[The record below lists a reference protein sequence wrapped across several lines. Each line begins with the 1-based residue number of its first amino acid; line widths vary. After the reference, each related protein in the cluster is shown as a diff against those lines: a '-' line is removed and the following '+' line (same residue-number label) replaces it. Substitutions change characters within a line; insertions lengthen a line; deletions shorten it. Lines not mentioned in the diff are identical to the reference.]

1 MTIPFLIGLLSA
13 VHCFGM
19 CGGVVS
25 ALTMSLSPEIRLSN
39 TRLFFYSLA
48 YNLGRLLSYATAGL
62 LVGWLGQ
69 TLINELAPTSGLP
82 VLRTFSAL
90 IIILLGLYLGGW
102 FPKLA
107 MIERLGMPIW
117 KRLQPIGQ
125 RFIPVSNPL
134 QAFIFG
140 AIWGWLPCGLV
151 YYALMLSVS
160 AGGALQSA
168 TFMLMF
174 GLGTLLPMLAASM
187 MAGKINSLRNN
198 VLLRRISGG
207 LLILMGI
214 TTLLLLFSPEILHSL
229 HFMPQTP
236 GTSGMDGH
244 QHE

>member
-1 MTIPFLIGLLSA
+1 MTIAFLIGLLSA

-39 TRLFFYSLA
+39 TRLLFYSLA

-62 LVGWLGQ
+62 LIGWLGQ
-69 TLINELAPTSGLP
+69 TFVNVLAPTTG
-82 VLRTFSAL
+82 FSALRLVSSL

-102 FPKLA
+102 LPKLA

-117 KRLQPIGQ
+117 KYLQPLGQ
-125 RFIPVSNPL
+125 RFIPVSNPF

-140 AIWGWLPCGLV
+140 TIWGWLPCGLV
-151 YYALMLSVS
+151 YYALLLSVS
-160 AGGALQSA
+160 AGGAIQSA

-187 MAGKINSLRNN
+187 MAGKMNGLRNIA
-198 VLLRRISGG
+198 LIRQISGG
-207 LLILMGI
+207 VLIVMGI
-214 TTLLLLFSPEILHSL
+214 TTLLLLLNPEILHSL
-229 HFMPQTP
+229 HFMPEVQN
-236 GTSGMDGH
+236 
-244 QHE
+244 QN

>member
-39 TRLFFYSLA
+39 TRLFLYSLA

-69 TLINELAPTSGLP
+69 TFVNELAPTTGFP
-82 VLRTFSAL
+82 ALRIFSSL
-90 IIILLGLYLGGW
+90 IIIVLGLYLGGW
-102 FPKLA
+102 MPKLA
-107 MIERLGMPIW
+107 IIERLGMPIW

-125 RFIPVSNPL
+125 RFIPVSNPF

-140 AIWGWLPCGLV
+140 TIWGWLPCGLV
-151 YYALMLSVS
+151 YYALLLSVS
-160 AGGALQSA
+160 AGGAMQSA

-187 MAGKINSLRNN
+187 MAGKINGLRNN
-198 VLLRRISGG
+198 DLMRRVSGG
-207 LLILMGI
+207 LLILMGAV
-214 TTLLLLFSPEILHSL
+214 TLLLLLNPDVLHLL
-229 HFMPQTP
+229 HFMP
-236 GTSGMDGH
+236 
-244 QHE
+244 E